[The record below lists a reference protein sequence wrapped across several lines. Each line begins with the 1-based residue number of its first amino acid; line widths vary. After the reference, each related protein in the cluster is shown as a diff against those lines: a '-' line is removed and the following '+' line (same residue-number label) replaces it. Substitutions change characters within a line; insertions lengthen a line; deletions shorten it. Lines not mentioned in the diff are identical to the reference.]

1 MNLIYKYG
9 EKCEAVQMWRT
20 PNRRWCVIYP
30 MTTGWRACLQ
40 AIPRERMNFSLWKHM
55 KKLCWNAKNMLG
67 TIDLQ
72 KSQILETLRSWALK
86 YGKSKFWLP
95 HCLMYGFDRP
105 IAGNPGGLLTRSRH
119 GGRSTFSWHL
129 SSEWY
134 RWAFDTS
141 CKTIQYLL
149 VDVGGCWW
157 CNMFS
162 LLCIYP
168 LVN

>member
-1 MNLIYKYG
+1 MWSCANVKDPQPEMMCYLSDDDWLTGLSSSNSKRTYELQPMKTYEEIVL
-9 EKCEAVQMWRT
+9 KC
-20 PNRRWCVIYP
+20 
-30 MTTGWRACLQ
+30 
-40 AIPRERMNFSLWKHM
+40 
-55 KKLCWNAKNMLG
+55 KKMLG

-141 CKTIQYLL
+141 FKTIQYLL

>member
-1 MNLIYKYG
+1 MERNVKLC
-9 EKCEAVQMWRT
+9 KCEGPPTGDDVLFIRWRLADGLVFKQFQENVWT
-20 PNRRWCVIYP
+20 SAYENIWRNCVE
-30 MTTGWRACLQ
+30 MQ
-40 AIPRERMNFSLWKHM
+40 
-55 KKLCWNAKNMLG
+55 KKMLG

-119 GGRSTFSWHL
+119 GGRSKFSWHL

-141 CKTIQYLL
+141 FKTIQYLL
-149 VDVGGCWW
+149 VDVGGVICFHYYVSTLW
-157 CNMFS
+157 
-162 LLCIYP
+162 
-168 LVN
+168 